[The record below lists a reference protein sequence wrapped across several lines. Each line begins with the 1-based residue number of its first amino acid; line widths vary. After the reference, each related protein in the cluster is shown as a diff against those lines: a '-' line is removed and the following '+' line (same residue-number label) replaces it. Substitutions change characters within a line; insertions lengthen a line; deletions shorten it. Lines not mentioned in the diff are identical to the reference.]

1 MPHHN
6 IGHRLE
12 LAIHEKHQD
21 QMKISLENTLRLIGY
36 VIYFNTYSTW
46 QGKCI
51 HMEDIYVVPEYRSK
65 GIGSKLIGSVC
76 KVADL
81 QNCGR
86 VQFIVRDSNKS
97 AMKFYKHQ
105 GAIDLTE
112 VQEWHLFRLTMEAH
126 PNSRNTDPGA
136 MNFTILEESSML
148 IKIIPIDV
156 QEMSRN
162 PWISSADK
170 RAKNRMIV
178 MMSRC
183 LRYLYEKRPPSP
195 ECMQH
200 FMSLRPGGKIVKSRR
215 RRGINRNVRIRQMYI
230 CLALIRDISDHLNFN
245 DSYLPSYCR
254 PLYCAQLAR
263 SGVQSY
269 PSFCT
274 NNVSITVIQK

>member
-1 MPHHN
+1 MCIVIRKAEVKDCPG
-6 IGHRLE
+6 IFDLITE

-21 QMKISLENTLRLIGY
+21 QMKISLEKFREDGFGDNTKFQCFVAECEENDTLRLIGY

-112 VQEWHLFRLTMEAH
+112 VQEWHLFRLTSDAIEKVA
-126 PNSRNTDPGA
+126 
-136 MNFTILEESSML
+136 
-148 IKIIPIDV
+148 
-156 QEMSRN
+156 
-162 PWISSADK
+162 
-170 RAKNRMIV
+170 AK
-178 MMSRC
+178 
-183 LRYLYEKRPPSP
+183 Y
-195 ECMQH
+195 
-200 FMSLRPGGKIVKSRR
+200 
-215 RRGINRNVRIRQMYI
+215 
-230 CLALIRDISDHLNFN
+230 D
-245 DSYLPSYCR
+245 
-254 PLYCAQLAR
+254 
-263 SGVQSY
+263 
-269 PSFCT
+269 
-274 NNVSITVIQK
+274 

>member
-1 MPHHN
+1 MCIVIRKAEVKDCPGIFDLITISSPIPRSSN
-6 IGHRLE
+6 FPDQE

-21 QMKISLENTLRLIGY
+21 QMKISLEKFREDGFGDDTKFQCFVAECEENDTLRLIGY

-112 VQEWHLFRLTMEAH
+112 VQEWHLFRLTSDAIEKVA
-126 PNSRNTDPGA
+126 
-136 MNFTILEESSML
+136 
-148 IKIIPIDV
+148 
-156 QEMSRN
+156 
-162 PWISSADK
+162 
-170 RAKNRMIV
+170 AK
-178 MMSRC
+178 
-183 LRYLYEKRPPSP
+183 Y
-195 ECMQH
+195 
-200 FMSLRPGGKIVKSRR
+200 
-215 RRGINRNVRIRQMYI
+215 
-230 CLALIRDISDHLNFN
+230 D
-245 DSYLPSYCR
+245 
-254 PLYCAQLAR
+254 
-263 SGVQSY
+263 
-269 PSFCT
+269 
-274 NNVSITVIQK
+274 